1 MNKVKMASVAAVTG
15 SLAALAIA
23 SSFIAPDR
31 VEANV
36 GFARKTG
43 LSCASCHSDAADPRK
58 EALTSVGNS
67 YRTCLYNPT
76 ASSIDCNVQAQNQ
89 TRAAVLT
96 PAPSS
101 VYNNTPGFNNPPVY
115 SSNPGT
121 NSTGGFGGSKGAT
134 STYNAAPAP
143 PPVQQSKSN
152 GVRDFLLG
160 LLGASVGNNANPGNN
175 GSRNPGY
182 VQPTGN
188 NPLDRIFIPPQNFD
202 IGQQWAVSEQ
212 LGGGRKLDSVWAKRT
227 GSNIFDAVYIDSQTN
242 AQTNDIVTYNG
253 IRNGQVS
260 FRRQS
265 TGTIY
270 TGKMTTDGRMV
281 LGGTTNQRAG
291 NLTWSGSNVSQFSG
305 VASAPTGGPLL
316 VPAGRSGGMDFLL
329 FDVASDRTDPG
340 FPKAVDSNSF
350 PGVWPQ
356 GATAVY
362 NGGND
367 KAYFFRGNEY
377 IRYDINADRAD
388 PGYPQ
393 TINNQT
399 WPGLWTNGIDAAVN
413 GGGGKVFFFRSGQFM
428 RYDIAADRVDPGYP
442 QPVDNRTWPGL
453 QALGRI
459 ESAVNAGNGKIY
471 FFSGNRYLRYDVAAN
486 RADPGYPQLINAQ
499 TWPGVWPNN
508 ITMAASGPGKLLLFR
523 SR

>member
-1 MNKVKMASVAAVTG
+1 
-15 SLAALAIA
+15 
-23 SSFIAPDR
+23 
-31 VEANV
+31 
-36 GFARKTG
+36 
-43 LSCASCHSDAADPRK
+43 
-58 EALTSVGNS
+58 
-67 YRTCLYNPT
+67 
-76 ASSIDCNVQAQNQ
+76 
-89 TRAAVLT
+89 
-96 PAPSS
+96 
-101 VYNNTPGFNNPPVY
+101 
-115 SSNPGT
+115 
-121 NSTGGFGGSKGAT
+121 
-134 STYNAAPAP
+134 
-143 PPVQQSKSN
+143 
-152 GVRDFLLG
+152 
-160 LLGASVGNNANPGNN
+160 
-175 GSRNPGY
+175 
-182 VQPTGN
+182 
-188 NPLDRIFIPPQNFD
+188 
-202 IGQQWAVSEQ
+202 
-212 LGGGRKLDSVWAKRT
+212 
-227 GSNIFDAVYIDSQTN
+227 
-242 AQTNDIVTYNG
+242 
-253 IRNGQVS
+253 
-260 FRRQS
+260 
-265 TGTIY
+265 
-270 TGKMTTDGRMV
+270 
-281 LGGTTNQRAG
+281 
-291 NLTWSGSNVSQFSG
+291 
-305 VASAPTGGPLL
+305 
-316 VPAGRSGGMDFLL
+316 MDFLL

-442 QPVDNRTWPGL
+442 KPVDNLTWPGL

-471 FFSGNRYLRYDVAAN
+471 FFSGNRYLRYDVSAN